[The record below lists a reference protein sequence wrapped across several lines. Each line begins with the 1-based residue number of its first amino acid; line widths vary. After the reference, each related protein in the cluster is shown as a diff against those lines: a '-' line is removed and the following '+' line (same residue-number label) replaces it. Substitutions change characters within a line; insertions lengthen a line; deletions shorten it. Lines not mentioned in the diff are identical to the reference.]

1 MCLIGSEI
9 AYVFTM
15 QARGQSMN
23 PPTPLTNGWFLLDS
37 ISHFFVLWGLC
48 GHIRCMCKW
57 FSWSKK
63 SVFAYKLS
71 RFYHATLFLVT
82 QLVSTGLV
90 SGGPSSSQTQSVQA
104 AIAVSTF
111 LAITSFLLT
120 PLSTFL

>member
-1 MCLIGSEI
+1 
-9 AYVFTM
+9 M

-23 PPTPLTNGWFLLDS
+23 PPTPLTNAWFLLDS

-111 LAITSFLLT
+111 LAITLFLLT